1 MAKRG
6 SNNKQPLTLHH
17 LLGAI
22 SFWGT
27 ATRAILFGFIAFVV
41 FGIALSESTTAATA
55 DTEVM
60 VLIYVL
66 MSFVLLD
73 FGYVMVAR
81 SYPIQKALDV
91 LALVTADIFLA
102 LLYVIP
108 KIVVNPSSRLTV
120 DPLTYIVFVPIVVLS
135 LRMLLGFL
143 IGGKR

>member
-1 MAKRG
+1 M
-6 SNNKQPLTLHH
+6 
-17 LLGAI
+17 
-22 SFWGT
+22 
-27 ATRAILFGFIAFVV
+27 FGFIALVV

-108 KIVVNPSSRLTV
+108 KVVVNPSSRLTV
-120 DPLTYIVFVPIVVLS
+120 DPLIYIIFVPIVVLS

-143 IGGKR
+143 VGGKR

>member
-6 SNNKQPLTLHH
+6 SNNKQPLTLHN

-27 ATRAILFGFIAFVV
+27 ATRALLFGFIAFVV

>member
-27 ATRAILFGFIAFVV
+27 ATRALLFGFIAFVV

>member
-27 ATRAILFGFIAFVV
+27 ATRALLFGFIAFVV
-41 FGIALSESTTAATA
+41 FGIALSESTTAATV

>member
-17 LLGAI
+17 LPGAI

-27 ATRAILFGFIAFVV
+27 ATRALLFGFIAFVV
-41 FGIALSESTTAATA
+41 FGIALSESTTAATV

>member
-22 SFWGT
+22 SFWGP
-27 ATRAILFGFIAFVV
+27 ATRALLFGFIAFVV

>member
-27 ATRAILFGFIAFVV
+27 ATRALLFGFIAFVV
-41 FGIALSESTTAATA
+41 FGIALSDSTTAATA